1 VACYQFRILRISL
14 HISLFIAAVTASTAI
29 AACGSSAP
37 KTPASAQSSSRQTSA
52 EAQASGLSY
61 ARCMRAHGISR
72 FPDPSPSGG
81 FDFHA
86 SGLDLSSP
94 AFKAAETACQSLLPE
109 KHPPTQQPTA
119 RAYARLLSW
128 AKCMRRHA
136 ISLPDPKP
144 DPVPGPGSAAT
155 SRFGTVMGDGGYW
168 VGIPYNDNAHSPAFA
183 RLSTRCGESP
193 SGPVRHHH

>member
-1 VACYQFRILRISL
+1 MPPISLRIP
-14 HISLFIAAVTASTAI
+14 LFVAALTASTAI
-29 AACGSSAP
+29 AACGSAAAP
-37 KTPASAQSSSRQTSA
+37 KVTASAQSSSRQTGA
-52 EAQASGLSY
+52 GAQASGLSY

-72 FPDPSPSGG
+72 FPDPTASGG
-81 FDFHA
+81 INFNA

-109 KHPPTQQPTA
+109 KHPPAQQPTA
-119 RAYARLLSW
+119 RAYARLLNW

-193 SGPVRHHH
+193 TGPASHH